1 MYDEDFNEDLAD
13 AVREGS
19 LTECPHINKI
29 VEELERLKIERKTKS
44 GFIGHR
50 EEGYNVGIEKAI
62 SVIKKYENGDKHVI
76 TYVECNGSDECL
88 DSEKLKKKIIQYKE
102 VDGYLEQ
109 YIDGVFKH
117 RIEKPVSVEPFSI
130 K

>member
-19 LTECPHINKI
+19 LVDCP
-29 VEELERLKIERKTKS
+29 
-44 GFIGHR
+44 
-50 EEGYNVGIEKAI
+50 
-62 SVIKKYENGDKHVI
+62 
-76 TYVECNGSDECL
+76 YVRGLIHCDEDCNNCDDCL
-88 DSEKLKKKIIQYKE
+88 DKKTETLKKKIIQYKE

-117 RIEKPVSVEPFSI
+117 RIEKPISIEPFSI
-130 K
+130 KEE